1 MELASWNSDNK
12 VEMKYHDS
20 YGVKNKIKQ
29 HMFDPQEDFDSVL
42 KLYEILN
49 SQHTRNLVSINSL
62 KSKIQ
67 ILDHQIMA
75 AKIVKNDFNG
85 RALLADEVGLGKTI
99 EAGILLKEYFVT
111 GIVHN
116 ALILTPPSL
125 VTQWQEEM
133 KAKFDL
139 DFVAKNTSEFK
150 GYDRHSMLIS
160 SLASAAQ
167 EKNADIL
174 KSIEWDV
181 VVVDEAHRLKNSATK
196 AHKFIESLPKKF
208 LLLLSATPIQN
219 DLKELYN
226 IIELIRPGRL
236 GSWSS
241 FSSLFVADDKARK
254 LNTTRRR
261 DLQEILS
268 EIIIRTTRNEVKN
281 YLQFTERI
289 PNTRLITSTNDE
301 SLLYSKATDFIRT
314 LWGLSKD
321 AGKMSAILPLMI
333 LQRQISSSTA
343 ATRNA
348 LRKKKQN
355 QPGYAHEIDELIEL
369 SEKIKTD
376 SKMKFLQDI
385 VQKNQDTKFLIF
397 TEFIDTQDYIEE
409 SLENYGTQVTKF
421 NGSMTTSERDISVN
435 KFKRDIPVMVST
447 EAGGEGQ
454 NFQFC
459 SNVVNYD
466 LPWNPMRVEQRVGR
480 VHRIGQTEDVR
491 IYNFAIK
498 DTIEEY
504 VLQLL
509 YEKINLFRM
518 TIGDLDL
525 LFGDEGM
532 EQLPN
537 KIFESYMSSKSRNV
551 LENKFS
557 ALGNHWKQQQKSVHD
572 AILEFDDQVFANFNL
587 SSLREEK

>member
-1 MELASWNSDNK
+1 MASWNSDNK

-20 YGVKNKIKQ
+20 YGIKNKLRQ
-29 HMFDPQEDFDSVL
+29 HLFSTQEDFDSALRV
-42 KLYEILN
+42 YEILN

-67 ILDHQIMA
+67 ILDHQVMA

-85 RALLADEVGLGKTI
+85 RALLADEVGLGKTV

-125 VTQWQEEM
+125 ITQWKEEM
-133 KAKFDL
+133 KSKFDL
-139 DFVAKNTSEFK
+139 DFITNKDNDEFK

-160 SLASAAQ
+160 SLASASQ
-167 EKNADIL
+167 QRNADLL
-174 KSIEWDV
+174 KSIDWDV

-196 AHKFIESLPKKF
+196 AHKFVEALPKKF

-219 DLKELYN
+219 DLEELYN
-226 IIELIRPGRL
+226 IIELIRPGLL
-236 GSWSS
+236 GSWSY
-241 FSSLFVADDKARK
+241 FSSLFVADDKARI
-254 LNTTRRR
+254 LNAARRR

-268 EIIIRTTRNEVKN
+268 NVIIRTTRNEVKN
-281 YLQFTERI
+281 YIRFTERI
-289 PNTRLITSTNDE
+289 PHTHLLTSTAEED
-301 SLLYSKATDFIRT
+301 LLYSKTSDFIRT
-314 LWGLSKD
+314 LWGQTRD
-321 AGKMSAILPLMI
+321 TGKMSAILPLMI
-333 LQRQISSSTA
+333 LQRQVSSSTY
-343 ATRNA
+343 ATQNA
-348 LRKKKQN
+348 LRKKKQ
-355 QPGYAHEIDELIEL
+355 QLSGYQSDIDELIEL
-369 SEKIKTD
+369 SEKIKIDT
-376 SKMKFLQDI
+376 KMKLLQEI
-385 VQKNQDTKFLIF
+385 IQKNQHTKYLIF
-397 TEFIDTQDYIEE
+397 TEFIDTQDYIAET
-409 SLENYGTQVTKF
+409 LENSGIKVTKF
-421 NGSMTTSERDISVN
+421 NGSMTTTERDMSVS
-435 KFKRDIPVMVST
+435 KFKRDIPVMIST

-480 VHRIGQTEDVR
+480 VHRIGQTEDV
-491 IYNFAIK
+491 IIHNFAIK

-504 VLQLL
+504 VLELL

-532 EQLPN
+532 ENLPN
-537 KIFESYMSSKSRNV
+537 QIFESYMSSKSRNI
-551 LENKFS
+551 LKNKFS
-557 ALGNHWKQQQKSVHD
+557 ALGEHWTREQKTLND

-587 SSLREEK
+587 SSLKDLK